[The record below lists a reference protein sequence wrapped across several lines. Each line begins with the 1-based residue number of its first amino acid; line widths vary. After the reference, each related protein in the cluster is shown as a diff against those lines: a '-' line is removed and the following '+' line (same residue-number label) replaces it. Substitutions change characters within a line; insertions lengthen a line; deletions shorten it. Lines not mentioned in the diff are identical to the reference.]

1 MASGDNVDVI
11 EVVET
16 TNFPGPAQP
25 KDHLKQTEQSAVEED
40 CKYNL
45 SAVSVSTP
53 VISSFLSRSARRP
66 NL

>member
-25 KDHLKQTEQSAVEED
+25 KADHLKPEQSTADED
-40 CKYNL
+40 CK
-45 SAVSVSTP
+45 
-53 VISSFLSRSARRP
+53 
-66 NL
+66 